1 MNFFPQS
8 LKKLFTLKVKADDQK
23 ITVFK
28 EILWHVARRGLIFAK
43 RQSPAAGS

>member
-28 EILWHVARRGLIFAK
+28 EILWQVARRGLIFAK